1 MDTDKIKTSDSD
13 TQPFSNSDWG
23 ADTGSD
29 TSPGLVFG
37 RASFIFCPPCF
48 EDVIRD
54 AGFSFQNSGGQIF
67 IPDNMI
73 SVVRQ
78 YDGTVKS
85 ISG

>member
-1 MDTDKIKTSDSD
+1 MIFEDIGHSFGCVKTDTGKIKTSDSD
-13 TQPFSNSDWG
+13 SRLCS
-23 ADTGSD
+23 AK
-29 TSPGLVFG
+29 V
-37 RASFIFCPPCF
+37 SFFVRF
-48 EDVIRD
+48 VLFRD
-54 AGFSFQNSGGQIF
+54 AGFSFQNFGGQIF